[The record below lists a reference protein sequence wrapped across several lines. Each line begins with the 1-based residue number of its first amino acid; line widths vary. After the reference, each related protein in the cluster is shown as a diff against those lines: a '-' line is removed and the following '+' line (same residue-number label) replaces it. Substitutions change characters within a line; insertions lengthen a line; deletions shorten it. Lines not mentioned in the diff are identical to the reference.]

1 MDPLNKVLHVL
12 LVDDDEDDY
21 LIVRNII
28 GRISGSE
35 FKLHWVSSLQAATQ
49 AITDAAYDVYLVDYR
64 LGEMTGIELLNQ
76 FDLIQRPEPFI
87 ILTGAGDERVER
99 QAMKMGVA
107 DYLVKGTFS
116 PELLSRVMHY
126 ALERKRLESQRV
138 KQLVE
143 LNRSKDEFIAL
154 ASHQLRTP
162 ATAVKQYVGMLLGGY
177 AGDISDQ
184 QREFLQ
190 SAYDNNERQIN
201 VVNDI
206 LRVAQLDLKRTRLNM
221 KESDISAMVE
231 GVIKDSAME
240 FKNRK
245 QTITYDL
252 PKQPVKAVV
261 DLEQL
266 RMAIG
271 NIIDNA
277 SKYTPEGKAVS
288 VSVASQADRTVAIQ
302 VKDEGVGINEKDQAK
317 LFKKFSR
324 IDNPLTVVVGG
335 TGLGLYWAHEVVL
348 MHGGHIKVTS
358 KINKGTTFI
367 IYLPPTDASV
377 AK

>member
-1 MDPLNKVLHVL
+1 L
-12 LVDDDEDDY
+12 
-21 LIVRNII
+21 
-28 GRISGSE
+28 S
-35 FKLHWVSSLQAATQ
+35 WVSSVEAASQ
-49 AITDAAYDVYLVDYR
+49 AIKEATHDIYLVDYR

-126 ALERKRLESQRV
+126 SLERKRLESQRIN
-138 KQLVE
+138 QLVE
-143 LNRSKDEFIAL
+143 LNQSKDEFIAL

-162 ATAVKQYVGMLLGGY
+162 ATAVKQYIGMLLGGY
-177 AGDISDQ
+177 AGEVSPQ

-206 LRVAQLDLKRTRLNM
+206 LRVAQLDLKRTHLHM
-221 KESDISAMVE
+221 KESDIAAIVD

-240 FKNRK
+240 FKGRS
-245 QTITYDL
+245 QTITYAL
-252 PKQPVKAVV
+252 PEQPVVAAV
-261 DLEQL
+261 DPEQL
-266 RMAIG
+266 RMAIS

-277 SKYTPEGKAVS
+277 SKYTPEGKRVMVS
-288 VSVASQADRTVAIQ
+288 VNAVDDGSVAIRVT
-302 VKDEGVGINEKDQAK
+302 DEGVGIDEKDQDK

-348 MHGGHIKVTS
+348 MHGGSIAVTS
-358 KINKGTTFI
+358 KIDKGSTFI
-367 IYLPPTDASV
+367 IHLPPPNNRQYKQGKGNQYDSATSGNAGIKSQ
-377 AK
+377 